1 MYQVMV
7 INPEILM
14 GNTTLEGLWKKP
26 KFTSRLLCFIFDEGH
41 CISQWGAFRNEYLLL
56 GNLRYLIPKTIPF
69 YVASATLPLD
79 VLLDVTKILHLRPGE
94 TEHITCDGSKIYVNK
109 ADEPNKVA
117 RLY

>member
-1 MYQVMV
+1 MNQVVV

-56 GNLRYLIPKTIPF
+56 GNLRYLIPETIPF
-69 YVASATLPLD
+69 YVVCQTCKNLVCILMDIMYRIIVD
-79 VLLDVTKILHLRPGE
+79 VILTPQ
-94 TEHITCDGSKIYVNK
+94 
-109 ADEPNKVA
+109 
-117 RLY
+117 